1 MGCPTGHVPFYRYFL
16 MSIRNSYT
24 SGNLDALGFVLGSTA
39 VVVVPKLPGADRFDQ
54 MTRPI
59 PLQRKVFDL
68 LGMKLKRTQ

>member
-1 MGCPTGHVPFYRYFL
+1 

-24 SGNLDALGFVLGSTA
+24 SSNLDALGFVLGPTA
-39 VVVVPKLPGADRFDQ
+39 GPGCRFARVMVVVPKLPGADRFDQ